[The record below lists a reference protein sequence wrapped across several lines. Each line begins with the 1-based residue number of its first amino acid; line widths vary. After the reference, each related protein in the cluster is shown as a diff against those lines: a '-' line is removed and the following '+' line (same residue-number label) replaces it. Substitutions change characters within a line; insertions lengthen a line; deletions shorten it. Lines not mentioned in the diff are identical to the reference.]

1 MLKRRSSVPQCTAAI
16 HLRSCDPYNLRRIQG
31 IVKWAF
37 GPYSGVRLAEFI
49 GMTKLTLMTKQKDA
63 APVVPTRDGEMA
75 CQMCGRE
82 DEHTTDCPVPF
93 LEEWVAAE
101 YEDTTRKER

>member
-1 MLKRRSSVPQCTAAI
+1 MAL
-16 HLRSCDPYNLRRIQG
+16 
-31 IVKWAF
+31 

-49 GMTKLTLMTKQKDA
+49 GMTKLTLMTKQKEA
-63 APVVPTRDGEMA
+63 APVVPTRDGDMV

-101 YEDTTRKER
+101 YEDEDTTRKER